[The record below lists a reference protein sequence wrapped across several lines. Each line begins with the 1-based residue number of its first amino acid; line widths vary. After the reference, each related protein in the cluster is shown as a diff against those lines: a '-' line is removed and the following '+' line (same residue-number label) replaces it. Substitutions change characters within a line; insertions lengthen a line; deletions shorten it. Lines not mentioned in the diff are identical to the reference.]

1 MVGDRDR
8 EKGRDNEKESE
19 NRPLGSRLQVVKT
32 LIGGLDRGQKVT
44 IGSEKV
50 TKRPTKLMKSTKT
63 AVSNGDIR
71 SRV

>member
-50 TKRPTKLMKSTKT
+50 TK
-63 AVSNGDIR
+63 
-71 SRV
+71 